1 MTAGGAVAERPVG
14 GPLSRC
20 ESAGGR
26 RVGRG
31 RGGGPARLPT
41 RPRRERSRRERA
53 PPRACAESETEW
65 CVVAG
70 VLQSKCVV
78 RGGGA
83 EAAPRRW
90 NSEDHQHQQRLS
102 PSSEASAAS
111 ASRQRSPSQ
120 QQLRDA
126 AMATTRG
133 PNVSILHLRNA
144 ADPWDCP
151 SPQQQQQKQGPPP
164 QDSAPPPPPASFART
179 TPRSSGSASATAN
192 SGGGGGGVSA
202 QLKPTYSTL
211 PRRESSLL
219 SGVTAVSTTVTVAN
233 SSGSCSRELSP
244 VRWCDRE
251 VDGVYLG
258 RSGWVQVQQR
268 SLDESRRAGYGA
280 GLPPVPAAAT
290 TVAAVPA
297 VATLPR
303 RPTVRLAD
311 YHCNSE
317 PGKCPVRPAYL
328 PLAAGF
334 QPPAPPSPPSPPPH
348 RQDGVGP
355 SLPMS
360 PPSITPII
368 SPPPAF
374 QDTTQRYQTAP
385 RLRSGGGGSSKTP
398 FLPRS
403 NALVVE
409 NEMASP
415 PPSPPP
421 PQLPLPLPSGWSTL
435 PAGVGLR
442 ARRLT
447 PSPVGTPAGAG
458 AAAARLPQTKSLE
471 DTSASAAAGGLQRR
485 SQFHQKRD
493 SSSTSSSSSFGF
505 RSLDSCAGALGG
517 ARAMPRLSET
527 DSSVGGYEDG
537 DELDDRRDSSLNLS
551 SFSSSVTVVNSSPE
565 TPAQGA
571 RQHRRWQWGLHRGR
585 LRAGQRTAHA
595 AAAAVGDQGLSQGQV
610 PQPPLAPAAQ
620 VPRFGRQQEAAGV
633 QRLLVVL
640 LVEQQQQQQQLR
652 RRRGRRRRRAPGT
665 VSAHVYHTWDGRNR
679 VRRSRS
685 LQLPETKSPS
695 PGHAGPQPPPPG
707 SQPGTV
713 NTTPP
718 APTPEY
724 QYFLV
729 KNYRDKPS
737 TTQYYHQA
745 TSDQHRVLV
754 KLPQES
760 SRRQYMQH
768 TRKAQSEDCRYDDW
782 EAVAEEAR
790 AVTEYLYGTRSR
802 AAARALLA
810 QRYHSSDQSEEPA
823 RRKDNGRPFNVFVVR
838 KSNPHNHHDG
848 SHLHHHQQVP
858 APPPQY
864 VQRPRRSLQRGVT
877 TPTSAADANPCNPDT
892 CDFWPHCA
900 HRDSLYPPT
909 KSSTPS
915 PSSSAAKLP
924 PSAGGNGGLSMRASQ
939 SYPSSSASSAASRSR
954 NGAGRRAHHDA
965 PDEKAAS
972 AGSAPSASRRSNG
985 SGARSSPPS
994 LDRLEEYDALTRKIQ
1009 SVLDG
1014 AAAATAA
1021 LAADAGDDLKRFG
1034 KWRASNGLDKQQL
1047 RRSALLGE
1055 RPKTVD
1061 AVGPPTPPQHSP
1073 QQQQKALKALRGNGG
1088 LSLDL
1093 DALPLEHHQRGSTK
1107 TSPVSVPGASRS
1119 PSNKGGGESS
1129 SSSASSSSS
1138 DVWVTTSDRTVTKSP
1153 RTHKS
1158 SGASTPLGSAGS
1170 GSAGSRGRFLG
1181 SGSAGSGS
1189 AEREA
1194 PVSRPG
1200 SAPTQDDDGGPQRA
1214 LDAQQRSLSL
1224 PKSFLSERYGLKPAK
1239 HR

>member
-1 MTAGGAVAERPVG
+1 
-14 GPLSRC
+14 
-20 ESAGGR
+20 
-26 RVGRG
+26 
-31 RGGGPARLPT
+31 
-41 RPRRERSRRERA
+41 
-53 PPRACAESETEW
+53 
-65 CVVAG
+65 
-70 VLQSKCVV
+70 
-78 RGGGA
+78 
-83 EAAPRRW
+83 
-90 NSEDHQHQQRLS
+90 
-102 PSSEASAAS
+102 
-111 ASRQRSPSQ
+111 
-120 QQLRDA
+120 
-126 AMATTRG
+126 MATTRG

-151 SPQQQQQKQGPPP
+151 SPQQQQKQGPPP

-348 RQDGVGP
+348 RQDGAGP
-355 SLPMS
+355 ALPMS

-471 DTSASAAAGGLQRR
+471 DTSASAAAAGPQRR

-565 TPAQGA
+565 TPSLKERGSVGGGSGGSTGGGSALANGPPTPPPPLSET
-571 RQHRRWQWGLHRGR
+571 RVSPRGR
-585 LRAGQRTAHA
+585 SHNHRSH
-595 AAAAVGDQGLSQGQV
+595 
-610 PQPPLAPAAQ
+610 P
-620 VPRFGRQQEAAGV
+620 
-633 QRLLVVL
+633 
-640 LVEQQQQQQQLR
+640 LR
-652 RRRGRRRRRAPGT
+652 RSPGSDGSKKQLASNDSSSSSSSSSISSSSSCQGGGGGAPKPGT

-695 PGHAGPQPPPPG
+695 PGHAGPQPPPPPPG

-810 QRYHSSDQSEEPA
+810 QRYHSSDQPEEPA

-838 KSNPHNHHDG
+838 KTNPHNHHDG

-915 PSSSAAKLP
+915 PSSSAGKLP

-972 AGSAPSASRRSNG
+972 AGSAPPASRRSNG

-1021 LAADAGDDLKRFG
+1021 LAGDAGDDLKRFG
-1034 KWRASNGLDKQQL
+1034 KWRASNGLDKQQH

-1119 PSNKGGGESS
+1119 PSNKGGGDSS

-1200 SAPTQDDDGGPQRA
+1200 SAPTQDDDGGPQRT